1 MGSSESSYLTPSLC
15 FRLLSGKKTISI
27 HPQFHVSYS
36 FPFFEK
42 KDLVSHF
49 SVLYMPVHQIAFSLV
64 QAYISCLCMTFKAM
78 YLSPQHLRGTE
89 HCLTCSSLRN
99 SMVSHSENLLIRQ
112 YINLTTV
119 GLAKCVVSWDS
130 GSFSRYTLGRGR

>member
-1 MGSSESSYLTPSLC
+1 MFPTPQWNEDCLHPSSVPRVLLISL
-15 FRLLSGKKTISI
+15 FRT
-27 HPQFHVSYS
+27 
-36 FPFFEK
+36 
-42 KDLVSHF
+42 KDLVSHL

-112 YINLTTV
+112 YIHLTTV

-130 GSFSRYTLGRGR
+130 GSFSRYTLGRRR